1 QLGRSPPASAT
12 GPGGHIRLDFAA
24 HRPSPSDSATPGR
37 LAAPCRTSLFLGAAC
52 FAGRDSALRVVE
64 RNFQL
69 VRDCRTD
76 WLVDRLQTEL
86 NCSGW
91 NFTTAHRS
99 VCPQSPS
106 AGAAGVLERQGWQ
119 WIGCNACCDS
129 KELAPC
135 HPSAGLRPAV
145 HAAKPVTR
153 LSGRL
158 AGAALASGLALALL
172 APRPLW
178 ACQCTYQSGI
188 SDPDRRRQIGQSGW
202 NYDVGG

>member
-1 QLGRSPPASAT
+1 PARSLSSCLCYWPWRAYSAGLRCAPAESK
-12 GPGGHIRLDFAA
+12 RLCY
-24 HRPSPSDSATPGR
+24 TW
-37 LAAPCRTSLFLGAAC
+37 APCCSLPGPPC
-52 FAGRDSALRVVE
+52 SSVPPVFAGRDSALRVVE

-99 VCPQSPS
+99 VC
-106 AGAAGVLERQGWQ
+106 VRNRLL
-119 WIGCNACCDS
+119 
-129 KELAPC
+129 LAPLE
-135 HPSAGLRPAV
+135 SLETRMAMDRLLRLPPPATHQPV
-145 HAAKPVTR
+145 SGPCREPVTR

-172 APRPLW
+172 AAATL
-178 ACQCTYQSGI
+178 ACQCTYQWRI
-188 SDPDRRRQIGQSGW
+188 SDPDRRRQIGQERLETTTSEA
-202 NYDVGG
+202 DAADAQ